1 VRCGHD
7 PDVVSWSWPF
17 LRLLRFIHADLRR
30 NGVKCYFTNR
40 PQVSLADL
48 KAKSDNLLSEL
59 DDYL

>member
-1 VRCGHD
+1 
-7 PDVVSWSWPF
+7 VSWSWPF